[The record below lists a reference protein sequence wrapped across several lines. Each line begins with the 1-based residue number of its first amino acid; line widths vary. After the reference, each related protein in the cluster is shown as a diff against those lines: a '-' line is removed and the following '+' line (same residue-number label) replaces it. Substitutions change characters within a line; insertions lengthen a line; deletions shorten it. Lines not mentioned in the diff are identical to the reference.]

1 MTYLLVA
8 LLIFAATATLV
19 LAMTLRKKE
28 QGTQSLRDRIG
39 IQEPRGQGRTS
50 GGMALAIE
58 RDTRM
63 SAMPF
68 FDRLLRK
75 MSIARGLELLL
86 YQSGSSMRVG
96 MFLLIMAA
104 GAMIA
109 YLVGYV
115 VFTRLLHALV
125 FMVVGGVA
133 PLLILHH
140 KKSVRMRAFSEEFP
154 DALDLLVSAL
164 RAGISF
170 SSAMQIVAD
179 ESPEPIRSE
188 FAIVVEEQALGL
200 ELREA
205 LTNMANRVDSLD
217 LKFFVTA
224 VVLQRD
230 TGGNLTEVLDNTS
243 RLIRDRFRIL
253 GDIQTFTAQGRLTG
267 AILTCLP
274 LGLAIF
280 MVIVA
285 PEYFHK
291 MWDLPSGRAVL
302 GFGAFMQL
310 LGSLAIR
317 QIVNIKV

>member
-1 MTYLLVA
+1 MIYLFVA
-8 LLIFAATATLV
+8 VLLFAATAALV
-19 LAMTLRKKE
+19 YAMGLRTRE
-28 QGTQSLRDRIG
+28 RGTQSLRSRIG
-39 IQEPRGQGRTS
+39 VKEPQGRNRTS
-50 GGMALAIE
+50 GSMAIAIE

-63 SAMPF
+63 SALPF
-68 FDRLLRK
+68 LDRMLRR
-75 MSIARGLELLL
+75 MSVARGLELLL
-86 YQSGSSMRVG
+86 YQAGSSMRVG
-96 MFLLIMAA
+96 MFLMIMAA

-115 VFTRLLHALV
+115 VFARLLHALV

-205 LTNMANRVDSLD
+205 LTNMANRVDSID

-267 AILTCLP
+267 LILTCLP

-302 GFGAFMQL
+302 GFGALMQL

-317 QIVNIKV
+317 HIVNIKV

>member
-1 MTYLLVA
+1 MIYAFVA
-8 LLIFAATATLV
+8 LLLFAATAALV
-19 LAMTLRKKE
+19 LAFVLRGQE
-28 QGTQSLRDRIG
+28 RSNRSLRDRIG
-39 IQEPRGQGRTS
+39 AEDRNPRTS
-50 GGMALAIE
+50 GAAALAIE
-58 RDTRM
+58 RDTRL
-63 SAMPF
+63 SSMPF
-68 FDRLLRK
+68 LDRMLRRVS
-75 MSIARGLELLL
+75 MARSLELLL
-86 YQSGSSMRVG
+86 YQAGYSMRVG
-96 MFLLIMAA
+96 MFLLVVAS
-104 GAMIA
+104 GAMIM
-109 YLVGYV
+109 YLVGYI
-115 VFTRLLHALV
+115 VFHRLLHALL
-125 FMVVGGVA
+125 FMAAGGVA
-133 PLLILHH
+133 PYLVLLH
-140 KKSVRMRAFSEEFP
+140 KKGKRMKAFSEEFP

-170 SSAMQIVAD
+170 SSGLQIVAD

-200 ELREA
+200 DMREA
-205 LTNMANRVDSLD
+205 LTNMANRVDSVD

-253 GDIQTFTAQGRLTG
+253 GDIQTFTAQGRMTG

-291 MWDLPSGRAVL
+291 MWDHPAGRGVL
-302 GFGAFMQL
+302 GFAAFMQF
-310 LGSLAIR
+310 LGSMAIR
-317 QIVNIKV
+317 HIVNIKV